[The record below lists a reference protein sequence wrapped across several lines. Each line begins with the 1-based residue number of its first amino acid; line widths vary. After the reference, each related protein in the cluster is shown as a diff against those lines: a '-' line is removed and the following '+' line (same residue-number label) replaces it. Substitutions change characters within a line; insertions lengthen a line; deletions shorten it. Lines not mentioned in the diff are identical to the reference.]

1 MKELKNIQ
9 KKEELNVKVGDGA
22 TISWY
27 SDKTPVTI
35 IEIGKNY
42 IKVQEDDAIRIDNNG
57 MSDNQ
62 EYRYERNVHNTI
74 YIFKKTRKG
83 LYTDNGKSR
92 DYGSRLLF
100 GFKRKYYDYTF

>member
-1 MKELKNIQ
+1 
-9 KKEELNVKVGDGA
+9 
-22 TISWY
+22 
-27 SDKTPVTI
+27 
-35 IEIGKNY
+35 
-42 IKVQEDDAIRIDNNG
+42 

>member
-1 MKELKNIQ
+1 MKELKIIQ
-9 KKEELNVKVGDGA
+9 EKEELNVKVGDGA

-35 IEIGKNY
+35 IEVGKNY

-62 EYRYERNVHNTI
+62 DYRYERNVHNTI

-83 LYTDNGKSR
+83 
-92 DYGSRLLF
+92 
-100 GFKRKYYDYTF
+100 